1 MLEIEAGFSARSV
14 LATGA
19 PSYEQM
25 LEIEAGFGNGKF
37 RVTAVPSYEQM
48 LEIEA
53 GLDTGN
59 SLALVVKTGSDEF
72 SFESFKNA

>member
-1 MLEIEAGFSARSV
+1 
-14 LATGA
+14 
-19 PSYEQM
+19 M

-37 RVTAVPSYEQM
+37 RVTTVTSYEQM

-53 GLDTGN
+53 GLDTGK

-72 SFESFKNA
+72 SFESIINAEQYSSAGACGGINILVD

>member
-1 MLEIEAGFSARSV
+1 MLEIEAGIGFGNSLVVA
-14 LATGA
+14 A

-72 SFESFKNA
+72 SFESFNNA